1 MEFRRAGIGGRVFG
15 GCRCEG
21 CICQVSC
28 FCFFFPVTLIA
39 WLKWCQLKIPCW
51 WRNGPLFIWL
61 GQLLLFALL
70 QIGNIPVFF
79 GRAHDFSE
87 PRKYDTHSLIKRN
100 KQKMGTW
107 LVAGHS
113 FSSSL
118 AFPFGPCVCCK
129 QVILLPSV
137 FLSLRSYRPG
147 TSQEIW
153 TIPSLI
159 SLCHCATVPPW
170 SQVQLVRSYSS
181 SKLYPISQPKPRIYQ
196 L

>member
-1 MEFRRAGIGGRVFG
+1 M
-15 GCRCEG
+15 
-21 CICQVSC
+21 
-28 FCFFFPVTLIA
+28 TLIA
-39 WLKWCQLKIPCW
+39 WLKWCQLKIPCL

-70 QIGNIPVFF
+70 QTGNIPVFF

-100 KQKMGTW
+100 KQKTGAW

-113 FSSSL
+113 FFSSL

-137 FLSLRSYRPG
+137 FLPSEILQTWHQPRNLDNSQSHFTAPQFKVGLGYTVISRPG
-147 TSQEIW
+147 MGN
-153 TIPSLI
+153 
-159 SLCHCATVPPW
+159 
-170 SQVQLVRSYSS
+170 
-181 SKLYPISQPKPRIYQ
+181 
-196 L
+196 